1 MSHVWKHFT
10 KTIDKNKSNTVK
22 CNYCG
27 NQYSRGGNNSRNFNT
42 SNLTKHLKRCSK
54 YNTETSAAIKKTL
67 NSAQTS
73 QSQTLHSKFD
83 AHNAELEEV
92 NPHDADDAQME
103 DGPTTNLFVPEEI
116 EIFDSTRNVRKCCN
130 SNKLIPRRGLG
141 TTIRIPHTFPRKK
154 PMEDKSTGEGVEGQQ
169 QQQSQE
175 ESWDK
180 DD

>member
-1 MSHVWKHFT
+1 VNITSV
-10 KTIDKNKSNTVK
+10 I
-22 CNYCG
+22 
-27 NQYSRGGNNSRNFNT
+27 RRNIT
-42 SNLTKHLKRCSK
+42 
-54 YNTETSAAIKKTL
+54 
-67 NSAQTS
+67 
-73 QSQTLHSKFD
+73 
-83 AHNAELEEV
+83 
-92 NPHDADDAQME
+92 
-103 DGPTTNLFVPEEI
+103 EI